1 MRWFDTLYHG
11 FVAILAVGLT
21 LGVIFGVIAV
31 VLHGLLVTFF
41 GFDLLQWI
49 SGLLQNFA

>member
-1 MRWFDTLYHG
+1 MRWLDTLYHG

-21 LGVIFGVIAV
+21 LCVILGVIGV

-41 GFDLLQWI
+41 DFNLLQWI
-49 SGLLQNFA
+49 GGLLQALG